1 MLGAFDRDNWYEIW
15 AVLRS
20 NKLRTALTA
29 FGVAWGIFMLIV
41 MLGFGSAMQAGTQR
55 NMKGRATN
63 LLFCWGQ
70 TTTESY
76 NGMKPGRAIRFRTA
90 DIERLRRLPSVEWL
104 APRLQLGGFMNGFTV
119 GYGAKTGSFNV
130 YGDYPDFRHIV
141 SFDYQAGR
149 FIDDG
154 DIAENRKV
162 AVIGDKVVEELFP
175 PGAAAIGD
183 YIKISG
189 VYFQVVGVIKTLRT
203 GRDGDRDAHTIFV
216 PFTTLKTAF
225 KQGDNV
231 GFFAMTAKP
240 GTDGPELERQVREAL
255 SKAHDIAPTDR
266 LAIGSFNAF
275 VFFGKIQAVMFW
287 LWAISWIVGGMTL
300 LAGVIGVSNIM
311 LIAVKERTKEFG
323 VRKALGATPRS
334 VVMMVL
340 MENIVLT
347 SIAGLVGIGFACG
360 VLYQFDGLLTNVAPD
375 SPFAAFGPPQV
386 GLGTIVQALAVLV
399 GSATIAGLIPATHA
413 ASIKPIEALRT
424 E

>member
-20 NKLRTALTA
+20 NKLRTGLTA

-63 LLFCWGQ
+63 LLFVWGQ
-70 TTTESY
+70 TTTEGY
-76 NGMKPGRAIRFRTA
+76 NGMKPGRQIVFRTA

-104 APRLQLGGFMNGFTV
+104 APRLQLGGWQNSFVVT
-119 GYGAKTGSFNV
+119 YGTKTGAFNV
-130 YGDYPDFRHIV
+130 WGDYPDFRHIV
-141 SFDYQAGR
+141 SFEYAAGR

-154 DIAENRKV
+154 DIADNRKI

-175 PGAAAIGD
+175 AGANPIGD
-183 YIKISG
+183 HIKISG
-189 VYFQVVGVIKTLRT
+189 VYFEVVGVIKTLRT
-203 GRDGDRDAHTIFV
+203 GRDGDRDAHSIFV

-240 GTDGPELERQVREAL
+240 GTDGPELERQVREEL
-255 SKAHDIAPTDR
+255 SQAHNVAPTDH

-275 VFFGKIQAVMFW
+275 VFFGKIQGVMFW

-323 VRKALGATPRS
+323 VRKALGATPGS

-340 MENIVLT
+340 MENVVLT
-347 SIAGLVGIGFACG
+347 SIAGLVGIGLACG
-360 VLYQFDGLLTNVAPD
+360 VLYQFDGLLTDVSPD
-375 SPFAAFGPPQV
+375 SPLAAFGPPQV
-386 GLGTIVQALAVLV
+386 GLGTILQALAALV
-399 GSATIAGLIPATHA
+399 GSATIAGLIPASHA
-413 ASIKPIEALRT
+413 ASIKPIEALRA

>member
-15 AVLRS
+15 AVLRA

-29 FGVAWGIFMLIV
+29 FGVAWGMFMLII

-63 LLFCWGQ
+63 LLFVWGQ

-76 NGMKPGRAIRFRTA
+76 EGMQPGRQIDFRTA
-90 DIERLRRLPSVEWL
+90 DIDRLRRLPAIEWL
-104 APRLQLGGFMNGFTV
+104 APRLQLGGWQSGFTV
-119 GYGAKTGSFNV
+119 GYGTKTGSFTV

-141 SFDYQAGR
+141 QFDYAAGR
-149 FIDDG
+149 FIDEG
-154 DIAENRKV
+154 DIAESRKV

-175 PGAAAIGD
+175 PGANPIGD

-189 VYFQVVGVIKTLRT
+189 VYFEVVGVTKTLRA
-203 GRDGDRDAHTIFV
+203 GRDGDRDSHTIFV

-225 KQGDNV
+225 KQGDKV

-255 SKAHDIAPTDR
+255 SKAHNVSPTDK

-275 VFFGKIQAVMFW
+275 VFFGKIQAVFFW
-287 LWAISWIVGGMTL
+287 LGAISWIVGGMTL

-334 VVMMVL
+334 VIMMVL
-340 MENIVLT
+340 MENVVLT
-347 SIAGLVGIGFACG
+347 AIAGLIGIGLACG
-360 VLYQFDGLLTNVAPD
+360 VLYQADNLLANVASD
-375 SPFAAFGPPQV
+375 SPAAAFGQPQV
-386 GLGTIVQALAVLV
+386 GLGMILQALAVLV
-399 GSATIAGLIPATHA
+399 GAGAIAGLIPATHA